1 MRESLVQFLYAL
13 HPSGPLPENLDP
25 SVLHLLLEAIR
36 DKSTK
41 ARAKAVLHLQQGREK
56 LLEPFHQIQRTLDLV
71 GDSDLSDDIGL
82 HLRKWGEEESIL
94 QEHLESL
101 RREWNGNRE
110 PERLRESMKE
120 ARRRNRASI
129 AAANAAMGSDPTLP
143 ALKDLREQAVDLN
156 DQVAPLSGRL
166 SLALGDNLTEL
177 PELRAIAKAEQELS
191 RASASIEDFY
201 QKLRHHLETIDVE
214 LAAVIE
220 NYSPDRLDRVDRAIL
235 RLGSYELLFDE
246 STPNPVVINEAIE
259 LARAFGTT
267 DSPGFVNGVL
277 DQIAKKKERA
287 GPAD

>member
-1 MRESLVQFLYAL
+1 M
-13 HPSGPLPENLDP
+13 
-25 SVLHLLLEAIR
+25 
-36 DKSTK
+36 
-41 ARAKAVLHLQQGREK
+41 
-56 LLEPFHQIQRTLDLV
+56 
-71 GDSDLSDDIGL
+71 
-82 HLRKWGEEESIL
+82 
-94 QEHLESL
+94 
-101 RREWNGNRE
+101 
-110 PERLRESMKE
+110 
-120 ARRRNRASI
+120 
-129 AAANAAMGSDPTLP
+129 
-143 ALKDLREQAVDLN
+143 
-156 DQVAPLSGRL
+156 
-166 SLALGDNLTEL
+166 TEL

-277 DQIAKKKERA
+277 DQIAKKQERA